1 MKTWVI
7 PVTWEVCGKV
17 SVKANTLQEAM
28 TIARDEAGEVP
39 LLMNRIML
47 TGVGSC
53 HLRMKR
59 TYAAVLTTVKKMKER
74 AKIGKESYLKY

>member
-39 LLMNRIML
+39 LP
-47 TGVGSC
+47 GESDYVDGSWQLSSEDEAYIRC
-53 HLRMKR
+53 CFNDSQKD
-59 TYAAVLTTVKKMKER
+59 E
-74 AKIGKESYLKY
+74 GKS

>member
-39 LLMNRIML
+39 LPDESDY
-47 TGVGSC
+47 VDGSWQLSSEDEAYIRC
-53 HLRMKR
+53 CLNDS
-59 TYAAVLTTVKKMKER
+59 KKDE
-74 AKIGKESYLKY
+74 GKS